1 MVERIEQGIRNGRI
15 SSPPKKKVLREKN
28 KNTDHIKGDYK
39 SKKNHFQNYSPPNH
53 SSQIANLTLT
63 HLFLAKSHESPSNQV
78 SNQAENQSKKFTIK
92 PKNNHPGYC
101 YPWARCIKSYWA
113 LNK

>member
-15 SSPPKKKVLREKN
+15 SSPPKKKVLRGKK

-53 SSQIANLTLT
+53 SSQITNLTLT

-92 PKNNHPGYC
+92 TQEQPPSLSL
-101 YPWARCIKSYWA
+101 PLS
-113 LNK
+113 

>member
-1 MVERIEQGIRNGRI
+1 
-15 SSPPKKKVLREKN
+15 LREKK

-63 HLFLAKSHESPSNQV
+63 HLFLAKSHESPNNQV

-92 PKNNHPGYC
+92 PKNNHPRYR
-101 YPWARCIKSYWA
+101 YP
-113 LNK
+113 